1 MDHHQK
7 ILKIARSPWSDEAAR
22 LLATTLRGEPCFG
35 VEDMRR
41 EIESSADT
49 QLFRIATEEGAT
61 VAYVVLR
68 VERYQGGAEG
78 VLVAAA
84 GRLAGAQLY
93 SQVLPA
99 LEGMFRGVV
108 SVRANPC
115 RAGAIKHLL
124 AAGYRPTH
132 VTMRKPG
139 PMPARGELAGAE
151 LIEALALA
159 GADAEAIA

>member
-1 MDHHQK
+1 MADREK
-7 ILKIARSPWSDEAAR
+7 ILTIARAPWSDEAAR
-22 LLATTLRGEPCFG
+22 LLATTLRGEPCFS

-41 EIESSADT
+41 EIESSPDT
-49 QLFRIATEEGAT
+49 ELFGISTEEGAT
-61 VAYVVLR
+61 VAYVVMR

-84 GRLAGAQLY
+84 GKLAGAQLY
-93 SQVLPA
+93 SQVLPV
-99 LEGMFRGVV
+99 LEGMFRGVI

-139 PMPARGELAGAE
+139 PMPDRGELAGAE

-159 GADAEAIA
+159 SDAEALA